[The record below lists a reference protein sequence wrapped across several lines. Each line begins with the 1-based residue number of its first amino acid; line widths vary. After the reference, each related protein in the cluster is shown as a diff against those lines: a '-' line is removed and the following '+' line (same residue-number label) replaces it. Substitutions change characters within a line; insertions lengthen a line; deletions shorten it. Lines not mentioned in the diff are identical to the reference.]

1 MSSTVVRAP
10 GVPRLS
16 SEGSPGLRTLNDI
29 NDMILISL
37 YDRLMS
43 QGIQP
48 MTEHTAFENEMRGR
62 LGRME
67 RELRCWRLGGTLVLT
82 LTAVV
87 VAGAMAAP
95 PVQEMSVTTLRIV
108 DQQGK
113 DRIVLTA
120 DPKVP
125 DMIFLDP
132 AGKSRLTLDIA
143 ADHKPVLSFSESG
156 KESRLTIGLEEGT
169 PMLNLYDQAGKKRVA
184 FGIPRAGGAVLR
196 VLDANEQ
203 LQTRFP

>member
-1 MSSTVVRAP
+1 
-10 GVPRLS
+10 
-16 SEGSPGLRTLNDI
+16 
-29 NDMILISL
+29 
-37 YDRLMS
+37 
-43 QGIQP
+43 

-62 LGRME
+62 LSRME
-67 RELRCWRLGGTLVLT
+67 RELRRWRLGGTLLLT

-95 PVQEMSVTTLRIV
+95 AVQEMRVTTLRIV

-120 DPKVP
+120 EPKIP
-125 DMIFLDP
+125 DMIFFDP

-143 ADHKPVLSFSESG
+143 EDHKPVLSFSESG

-184 FGIPRAGGAVLR
+184 FGIPKVGGGIIR
-196 VLDANEQ
+196 ILDANEQ
-203 LQTRFP
+203 LQKRFP